1 MSTSHESGCS
11 LIRPCT
17 LGRGAAH
24 IHRFDVSHPIK
35 LLRSRISAM
44 YAKGDTIWLS
54 SGTLS
59 SSDIQDSTP
68 AGAHAALHSP
78 SRKGFPL
85 SKRESLAAHPRLIYQ
100 MVITHAYIP
109 FTMAVV
115 CRVRLAGVFESPAA
129 VAPHIALPRDELDDL
144 ARSQSSQI
152 NTVLANAGPE
162 YILKLYDRRCFVNVR
177 EECAEGRPYSKQN
190 AKAYQKYLNG
200 TPAPYFT
207 RSFLDMPGLRE
218 DDDWIDE
225 EEWDENELGLLEAW
239 LENDAVKT
247 YQKEVSAYTVLA
259 DLQGDAIPTLFDTVS
274 TVTSFICASPT
285 PLSPDNA
292 LPLISVIE
300 TTGIATTQA
309 DCANPDDPN
318 ACGADFERSS
328 VTGSDPDDETR
339 DTLPFVD
346 RHRVHGILIEYVPGP
361 SLRSFVHSA
370 IRSPDTKLRQELASI
385 ADEAVAVVLKI
396 SSYPVLNRDVRLD
409 NMLVRAAYVSRLR
422 LEGDGEAGG
431 EIMVT
436 PDSFSETA
444 IHEPTISRNT
454 SRCVAI
460 DFSHSRLRFPDET
473 DEQWR
478 CAKSFYD
485 EERLLVFALRYEIR
499 GIFEKTHRASEG
511 EAATGAG
518 GEMASRALKDKCR
531 VEQEAIWNYQQLR
544 IWDRERSPE
553 EHKER
558 EGNASWGQHPN
569 ARD

>member
-1 MSTSHESGCS
+1 
-11 LIRPCT
+11 
-17 LGRGAAH
+17 
-24 IHRFDVSHPIK
+24 
-35 LLRSRISAM
+35 M
-44 YAKGDTIWLS
+44 YTKGDTIWLS
-54 SGTLS
+54 SETLT
-59 SSDIQDSTP
+59 SSDIQDFTP
-68 AGAHAALHSP
+68 AVAHAPLHSP
-78 SRKGFPL
+78 SRKGSPL
-85 SKRESLAAHPRLIYQ
+85 PKGERVAAHPRLIYQ
-100 MVITHAYIP
+100 MVVTHAYIP
-109 FTMAVV
+109 FTTAVV
-115 CRVRLAGVFESPAA
+115 CLVRLAGVFESPAA
-129 VAPHIALPRDELDDL
+129 VAPHIALPPDKLDDL
-144 ARSQSSQI
+144 TRSQSPPLDTGLDI
-152 NTVLANAGPE
+152 AGPE
-162 YILKLYDRRCFVNVR
+162 YVLKLYDRRCFVNVT
-177 EECAEGRPYSKQN
+177 EECAEGRPYSMKN

-200 TPAPYFT
+200 DPAPYFT
-207 RSFLDMPGLRE
+207 RAFLDMPGLRE

-225 EEWDENELGLLEAW
+225 EEWDDKELGLLEAW

-259 DLQGDAIPTLFDTVS
+259 GLQGDAIPTLFDTVS

-300 TTGIATTQA
+300 TTGIATAQA

-318 ACGADFERSS
+318 ACSADFKGSS
-328 VTGSDPDDETR
+328 VTGSDPDDETPN
-339 DTLPFVD
+339 TLPFVD
-346 RHRVHGILIEYVPGP
+346 RHRVHGILIEYVPGL

-370 IRSPDTKLRQELASI
+370 LRSPDTKLRQELASI

-409 NMLVRAAYVSRLR
+409 NMLVRAAYVSSLR
-422 LEGDGEAGG
+422 LGGDEDTGG

-444 IHEPTISRNT
+444 ICEPTISRNT

-460 DFSHSRLRFPDET
+460 DFGHSRLRFPDET

-485 EERLLVFALRYEIR
+485 EERLMVFALRYEIR
-499 GIFEKTHRASEG
+499 GIFEKIHDAAEG
-511 EAATGAG
+511 EATIGAG

-544 IWDRERSPE
+544 IWDRELSPE